1 MNEQTTERTNERMCT
16 YIPHIS
22 HIVSRRFTILLSE
35 IERQLVK
42 TPLAAAVGS
51 YLVYVIMSVQLYV
64 LNL

>member
-1 MNEQTTERTNERMCT
+1 MCT

-22 HIVSRRFTILLSE
+22 HIFSRRFTILLSE

-51 YLVYVIMSVQLYV
+51 YLVYVIISLQLYV
-64 LNL
+64 LNLS